1 MIDDPKCST
10 RKMPDDPRSSNNKL
24 WIGIV
29 VGVLVGLLIAGGTG
43 VVVVN
48 LIIPWED
55 VRAVLAASHVVV
67 EAGSSLISQLI
78 EWLDAADAYLVAAPA
93 AESAPSEAATGLSG
107 LLDQAKSVT
116 SSVQETAVNLVT
128 LPLRALIEIAQ
139 VVLSAVQESV
149 DAAQRVI
156 ESVDAARC

>member
-1 MIDDPKCST
+1 MT
-10 RKMPDDPRSSNNKL
+10 ANQRVSNSRL
-24 WIGIV
+24 WIGMA
-29 VGVLVGLLIAGGTG
+29 VGAVAGLLIAGATG

-55 VRAVLAASHVVV
+55 VCAVLGASHVVV

-78 EWLDAADAYLVAAPA
+78 EWLDEADAFLEAAPS
-93 AESAPSEAATGLSG
+93 AESAPSGTATGLSG

-139 VVLSAVQESV
+139 AVLLAVQESV
-149 DAAQRVI
+149 DAAQSVI
-156 ESVDAARC
+156 ESVDSARC